1 MKKISAVFAALLMS
15 SAMIVS
21 ASADKYMDVNNTYVE
36 IFLNPD
42 GSADITETWDCY
54 YGGGEAIT
62 RYSRSYIDNDEYT
75 LTNFSVSFDGVPMTM
90 LDTEDDDRPAGCAA
104 VYRDGNEVTVDIY
117 QDSTNESHVA
127 EISYT
132 VENAVIIGTDAAEFR
147 WNVTSDNEASRVEH
161 LEGFVELPETIDEE
175 EYKIWA
181 HGPSNGEFVKESG
194 SRAVFT
200 CDDIPTYKAV
210 AVRLLMPKE
219 IFPDAQR
226 FDDSVSI
233 ESVLDDEAAV
243 GYHEAEMESFD
254 SAGMVMAKLGALL
267 TFVCTPIAFIVRKV
281 FIKPKVMKSRRFAVP
296 EDPFAENQ
304 VEVPDEL
311 TTAAFAELSGFYDN
325 IGVNFTHIFS
335 SAMLRLVS
343 VGAIT
348 VKKENNEAVIV
359 VHEHTA
365 DVCDY
370 EQAALDMINAAITHG
385 CGRTPD
391 SITVEMFAKY
401 LRDNPD
407 DAYNMRSGFNDMI
420 RNSFAGYDL
429 TGEHIKFPPFTVPKF
444 VKYIILA
451 AAAGM
456 TIAVSGGDFD
466 YFIFPLIGEGLIF
479 IGICGILKCVKI
491 DTTLLNEKG
500 ERLYAKCVKF
510 RKFITGCT
518 SSNDI
523 PIENFGVW
531 TEYLIY
537 AAAIGQA
544 KKVSKLLKNV
554 DPAQIPD
561 YSSDSDYYDMWL
573 DGYMYSMFD
582 QISGSVNY
590 VSDPSISDYDGGD
603 GGGFSGGG
611 SFDSGSSGS
620 SFD

>member
-1 MKKISAVFAALLMS
+1 MKKISAVFAALLLS
-15 SAMIVS
+15 SAMVVS
-21 ASADKYMDVNNTYVE
+21 ASADKYMDVNNTNVE

-75 LTNFSVSFDGVPMTM
+75 LTNFAVSFDGVPMTM
-90 LDTEDDDRPAGCAA
+90 LDAKDDDRPIGCAA

-147 WNVTSDNEASRVEH
+147 WNVTSENEASMVEH
-161 LEGFVELPETIDEE
+161 LEGFVELPEAIDEE

-219 IFPDAQR
+219 IFPDAER

-233 ESVLDDEAAV
+233 QSVLDDESAAV
-243 GYHEAEMESFD
+243 EYENEMKSFD
-254 SAGMVMAKLGALL
+254 SAGMVMAKLGAFLI
-267 TFVCTPIAFIVRKV
+267 FICTTIAFIIRKAV
-281 FIKPKVMKSRRFAVP
+281 IKPKLMKSKRFAVP
-296 EDPFAENQ
+296 EEPFAENN

-325 IGVNFTHIFS
+325 LGVDFRNIFS

-348 VKKENNEAVIV
+348 VKKENGESVIA

-365 DVCDY
+365 DVCEY
-370 EQAALDMINAAITHG
+370 EQVALDMINAAIAHG
-385 CGRTPD
+385 CGRTSD
-391 SITVEMFAKY
+391 SITVGMFGKY

-407 DAYNMRSGFNDMI
+407 DAYNMRSRFNDLI
-420 RNSFAGYDL
+420 RTSFDGYHL
-429 TGEHIKFPPFTVPKF
+429 TGEQIKFPPFTLPKF
-444 VKYIILA
+444 AKYIILA
-451 AAAGM
+451 AAAGI
-456 TIAVSGGDFD
+456 TIALAHGDFD
-466 YFIFPLIGEGLIF
+466 YFIFPLIGEVLIY
-479 IGICGILKCVKI
+479 IGICGIIKSVKM
-491 DTTLLNEKG
+491 DVTLLNEQG
-500 ERLYAKCVKF
+500 ERLYAKCMKF
-510 RKFITGCT
+510 KKFITGCT

-537 AAAIGQA
+537 ASAIGQA
-544 KKVSKLLKNV
+544 KRISKLLKNI
-554 DPAQIPD
+554 DPKQIPD
-561 YSSDSDYYDMWL
+561 YDSDTDYYDMWL
-573 DGYMYSMFD
+573 NGYMYSMFD
-582 QISGSVNY
+582 AMSGSVNY
-590 VSDPSISDYDGGD
+590 VSDPSISSYDGGD
-603 GGGFSGGG
+603 GGGFSDGG

>member
-1 MKKISAVFAALLMS
+1 MKKISAVLAALLMS

-62 RYSRSYIDNDEYT
+62 RYSRSYIDNEEYT

-90 LDTEDDDRPAGCAA
+90 LDAKDDDRPEGCAA

-132 VENAVIIGTDAAEFR
+132 VENAVIIGVDAAEFR
-147 WNVTSDNEASRVEH
+147 WNVTSDKEASMVEH

-219 IFPDAQR
+219 IFPYAER

-233 ESVLDDEAAV
+233 ESVIDDEAAV
-243 GYHEAEMESFD
+243 EEYENEMKSFD
-254 SAGMVMAKLGALL
+254 SAGMVMAKLGAVL
-267 TFVCTPIAFIVRKV
+267 TFICTPIALIARKV

-296 EDPFAENQ
+296 EEQFAENK

-325 IGVNFTHIFS
+325 LGVDFKHIFS
-335 SAMLRLVS
+335 SSMLRLVS

-370 EQAALDMINAAITHG
+370 EQVALNMINAAIAHG
-385 CGRTPD
+385 CGRTSD
-391 SITVEMFAKY
+391 SITVSMFAKY

-407 DAYNMRSGFNDMI
+407 DAYNMRSRFNDLI
-420 RNSFAGYDL
+420 RSSFDGYNL
-429 TGEHIKFPPFTVPKF
+429 TGEHIKFPPFTLPKY

-451 AAAGM
+451 AVAGI
-456 TIAVSGGDFD
+456 TIALSGGDFD
-466 YFIFPLIGEGLIF
+466 YFIFPLIGEGLIY

-491 DTTLLNEKG
+491 DTTLLNEQG
-500 ERLYAKCVKF
+500 ERLYAKCRKF
-510 RKFITGCT
+510 KDFITGCT

-544 KKVSKLLKNV
+544 KKISKLLKNI
-554 DPAQIPD
+554 DPHQIPD
-561 YSSDSDYYDMWL
+561 YDSDTDYYDMWL

-582 QISGSVNY
+582 QMSGSVNY
-590 VSDPSISDYDGGD
+590 VSDPSISSYDGGD
-603 GGGFSGGG
+603 GGGFSDGG